1 MKVHLLD
8 INVLLSLAWP
18 NHQHHGAAH
27 RWFEREGK
35 QRWATCAVTQ
45 LGFVRLSSNPAFTAE
60 AVAPREAAELLQRL
74 CEHSGHRFLDSPAAC
89 TPEAYK
95 LALGHR
101 QVMDA
106 WLVDV
111 ARSHRGRLATFDRGV
126 PAHGAGDDVVLLI
139 D

>member
-8 INVLLSLAWP
+8 VNVLLALAWP

-27 RWFEREGK
+27 RWFEREGHG
-35 QRWATCAVTQ
+35 RWATCAVTQ

-60 AVAPREAAELLQRL
+60 AVAPREAAVLLQRL
-74 CEHSGHRFLDSPAAC
+74 CEHPGHRFLSSPPAC

-95 LALGHR
+95 HALGHR

-106 WLVDV
+106 WLVEV
-111 ARSHRGRLATFDRGV
+111 ARSHRGRLATLDRGV
-126 PAHGAGDDVVLLI
+126 TAHGAGDEVVLLLG
-139 D
+139 